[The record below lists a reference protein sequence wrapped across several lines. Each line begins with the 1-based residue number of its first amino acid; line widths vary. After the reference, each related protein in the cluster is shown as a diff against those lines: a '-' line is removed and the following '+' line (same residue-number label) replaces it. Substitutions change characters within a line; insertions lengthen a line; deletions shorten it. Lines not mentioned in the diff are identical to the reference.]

1 MDSVKK
7 EHEKDRTPV
16 WKKIVKNITSPRTR
30 DGIKRIAFQTFLH
43 FYQRRG
49 RRPTWT
55 QFGVNLIGHI
65 RGDFG
70 LGESCRIVAGMLQAS
85 NVPFSVCNLSQNG
98 NAAESDMTWRDLEC
112 NELLYPVNLVHL
124 NPNEIANAIWRLDCK
139 KLMESYN
146 IAFWLWELP
155 EFPQEWNYTFKLFD
169 EIWTPAEFVSDS
181 IRRCTEKPVYTMPY
195 GFLEPVTDAMYD
207 RKYFDLPEEP
217 FLFLVSYDG
226 NSVSERKNP
235 LGAVRAYCT
244 AFKATEGNVGIV
256 IKATHARPSD
266 LQQIQEYLN
275 GYPHVYILTQ
285 SYSKEEFNS
294 LIRCVNAYVSLH
306 RAEGFGLVMAEAMLL
321 GTPVIATAWSANMEF
336 MNEDTACLVDAE
348 VVELGRE
355 IPPYHKENHWA
366 QPNEHQ
372 AAQWMRRLRDDED
385 FAVTQA
391 ERARNYMRESMTYRR
406 AGQRVCDRLNRVES
420 MLKGEKDE

>member
-1 MDSVKK
+1 M
-7 EHEKDRTPV
+7 
-16 WKKIVKNITSPRTR
+16 
-30 DGIKRIAFQTFLH
+30 
-43 FYQRRG
+43 
-49 RRPTWT
+49 
-55 QFGVNLIGHI
+55 
-65 RGDFG
+65 
-70 LGESCRIVAGMLQAS
+70 GESCRIVAGMLKAS
-85 NVPFSVCNLSQNG
+85 DVQFSVCNLSQNG
-98 NAAESDMTWRDLEC
+98 NAAESNMTWRDLER
-112 NELLYPVNLVHL
+112 NELPYPVSLVHL
-124 NPNEIANAIWRLDCK
+124 NPNEIANAIWRLDRK

-195 GFLEPVTDAMYD
+195 GFLEPVTDEMYN
-207 RKYFDLPEEP
+207 RKYFGLPEEP
-217 FLFLVSYDG
+217 FLFLFSYDG

-235 LGAVRAYCT
+235 LGAVRAYYT
-244 AFKATEGNVGIV
+244 AFNTTEENVGIV
-256 IKATHARPSD
+256 IKATHAQPLD
-266 LQQIQEYLN
+266 LQLIQEYLN

-294 LIRCVNAYVSLH
+294 LIKCVNAYVSLH

-336 MNEDTACLVDAE
+336 MDENTACLVDAE

-366 QPNEHQ
+366 QPNERQ
-372 AAQWMRRLRDDED
+372 AAQWMRRLRDDEG
-385 FAVTQA
+385 FAAILA
-391 ERARNYMRESMTYRR
+391 ERAQKHMRESMTYER
-406 AGQRVCDRLNRVES
+406 AGQRVYERLSCVEA
-420 MLKGEKDE
+420 MLKNEKDV